1 MWLKNLYLQNKI
13 TKEELLERR
22 FTHFRTLRE
31 QQFKAFDIWE
41 RAVIRGREEDSIDVM
56 NWYQEMLDFTETIT
70 EMTSYEDYPVLPVAL
85 KKYIEKLENRSRKE
99 K

>member
-22 FTHFRTLRE
+22 FTHFRKLRE

-56 NWYQEMLDFTETIT
+56 NWYQEMLDFPEQVTENT
-70 EMTSYEDYPVLPVAL
+70 TSDDYPVMPEAL
-85 KKYIEKLENRSRKE
+85 KKYL
-99 K
+99 

>member
-22 FTHFRTLRE
+22 FVHFRTLRE

-41 RAVIRGREEDSIDVM
+41 RAVIRGREEDSQEVM
-56 NWYQEMLDFTETIT
+56 DWYQNMLDFTNEIT
-70 EMTSYEDYPVLPVAL
+70 EHTTYEDYPQLPNEL
-85 KKYIEKLENRSRKE
+85 KKYM
-99 K
+99 